1 MWDEYWTDRGFPW
14 EHDAGPPRNR
24 SWLRLFAETP
34 NYRGLGKAFTGRE
47 VFRWHF
53 GPMFYRGRL
62 GDQQVKVLI
71 VGQEGA
77 QDESLAHRSFAG
89 GTGARMQHLLT
100 HIGITRSYLFL
111 NTFVYP
117 IFGQYFDDQR
127 VLAQHPDSPITIH
140 RNRIFDYAASRNDLE
155 LAIAVGTAAKE
166 SLAPWVRSRGG
177 SADPSRLHEADA
189 GPISARLRLLGV
201 LHPGGATG
209 GAATAIINDFK
220 RAIRQIERWSS
231 DDPTWLAPDPDGVR
245 QPAAA
250 YLYRSAPIPFRDLP
264 YGTTW
269 RLGRGGTSS
278 NRKNDQTAIQLF
290 SADGS
295 YDGRGDD
302 ISYVGSVAGSM
313 EGYDDEPGD
322 LPYEPPRADY
332 DEFDPGPGVTIGR
345 LLQGGY
351 ATFPWPDFTTF
362 GLRHHPS
369 YGHGPVYRGRLSR
382 PAVLLV
388 ADQGSHDDLF
398 TGRALTGDDGQHLQ
412 AFLRAAGLTRNYGIL
427 RTLPVDTIGEDTD
440 RVRRAV
446 DDPKVVAL
454 YGEAVRRIEPDVV
467 VAVGSNAQRQVARLS
482 LGGTPVVEM
491 AAYRRSGWTSSW
503 RDALEELSNLSYPK
517 DVSTPSFSYDG
528 DREQIARSDLPFGTL
543 RWQASSGDRAQ
554 RALVDGRASSEYYN
568 LVMPAWA
575 AALLPK
581 ALSFGEQR
589 AVDRMN

>member
-1 MWDEYWTDRGFPW
+1 VWDEYWVGRGFPW
-14 EHDAGPPRNR
+14 EYDPGPPRNR

-127 VLAQHPDSPITIH
+127 VLAQHPDSPIKIH
-140 RNRIFDYAASRNDLE
+140 RGRIFDYVASRNDLE
-155 LAIAVGTAAKE
+155 LAIGVGTAAKE
-166 SLAPWVRSRGG
+166 SLATWVRSRGG
-177 SADPSRLHEADA
+177 SADAGRLHEADA
-189 GPISARLRLLGV
+189 GPISSRLRLLGV

-209 GAATAIINDFK
+209 GAAAAIIEDFK
-220 RAIRQIERWSS
+220 WAIRQIERWAS
-231 DDPTWLAPDPDGVR
+231 DDPTWLVPDPDGVR
-245 QPAAA
+245 QPASA
-250 YLYRSAPIPFRDLP
+250 YQYRSAPIPFRDLP
-264 YGTTW
+264 YGTAW

-290 SADGS
+290 SAEGS

-302 ISYVGSVAGSM
+302 ISYVGSVAGSR

-332 DEFDPGPGVTIGR
+332 DEFDPGPGVTMGR

-351 ATFPWPDFTTF
+351 STFPWPDFTTF

-382 PAVLLV
+382 PAVLIV
-388 ADQGSHDDLF
+388 ADQSSHDDLF

-412 AFLRAAGLTRNYGIL
+412 AFLRAAGLTRSYGIL
-427 RTLPVDTIGEDTD
+427 RTLPVDTLAEDTD

-454 YGEAVRRIEPDVV
+454 YGEAVRRIQPDVV
-467 VAVGSNAQRQVARLS
+467 VSVGSNAQRLVTRLS
-482 LGGTPVVEM
+482 LGGRPVVEM
-491 AAYRRSGWTSSW
+491 AGYRRSGWTSSW
-503 RDALEELSNLSYPK
+503 REALEALSDLSYSK
-517 DVSTPSFSYDG
+517 DISSPSFGYDG
-528 DREQIARSDLPFGTL
+528 EREQIARIDLPYGTP

-554 RALVDGRASSEYYN
+554 RALVDGHPSTDYYN
-568 LVMPAWA
+568 LVMPAWT
-575 AALLPK
+575 AALSPA
-581 ALSFGEQR
+581 ALSASEQR
-589 AVDRMN
+589 AVDRMS

>member
-34 NYRGLGKAFTGRE
+34 NYRGLGKAFAGRE

-127 VLAQHPDSPITIH
+127 VLAQHPDSPIKIH
-140 RNRIFDYAASRNDLE
+140 RNQIFDYAASRNDLE
-155 LAIAVGTAAKE
+155 LALAVGTAAKE
-166 SLAPWVRSRGG
+166 SLATWVMSRGG

-189 GPISARLRLLGV
+189 GTISPRLRLLGV

-220 RAIRQIERWSS
+220 RAIRQIEEWSG
-231 DDPTWLAPDPDGVR
+231 DDPTWLVPDPDGVR

-250 YLYRSAPIPFRDLP
+250 YEYRSAPIPFRDLP
-264 YGTTW
+264 YGTAW

-278 NRKNDQTAIQLF
+278 NRKNDQTAIQIF

-302 ISYVGSVAGSM
+302 ISYVGSVAGSA

-332 DEFDPGPGVTIGR
+332 HEFDSGPGVTIGR

-351 ATFPWPDFTTF
+351 ATFPWPDFATF

-369 YGHGPVYRGRLSR
+369 FGHGPVYRGRLSR
-382 PAVLLV
+382 PAALLV
-388 ADQGSHDDLF
+388 VDQGSHDDLF

-427 RTLPVDTIGEDTD
+427 RTLPVDTLGEDTD

-446 DDPKVVAL
+446 DDSKVVAL
-454 YGEAVRRIEPDVV
+454 HGEAVRRIQPDVL
-467 VAVGSNAQRQVARLS
+467 VAVGSNAQRLVARLS
-482 LGGTPVVEM
+482 LGGAPVVEM
-491 AAYRRSGWTSSW
+491 ASFRRSGWTSSW
-503 RDALEELSNLSYPK
+503 RDALVELSDLSYPK
-517 DVSTPSFSYDG
+517 DISSPSFSYDG
-528 DREQIARSDLPFGTL
+528 EREQIARIDLPFGTL

-554 RALVDGRASSEYYN
+554 RALVDGRVSSDYYN
-568 LVMPAWA
+568 LVMPAWT
-575 AALLPK
+575 AALLPA
-581 ALSFGEQR
+581 ALSASEQR
-589 AVDRMN
+589 ALGRMT

>member
-1 MWDEYWTDRGFPW
+1 MWDQYWTDRGFPW
-14 EHDAGPPRNR
+14 EHDPGPPRNR

-34 NYRGLGKAFTGRE
+34 NYRGLGTAFTGRE

-62 GDQQVKVLI
+62 DDQQVKVLI

-77 QDESLAHRSFAG
+77 QDESLAHRSFTG

-100 HIGITRSYLFL
+100 HIGITRSYLCL

-127 VLAQHPDSPITIH
+127 VLAQHSDSPIKIH
-140 RNRIFDYAASRNDLE
+140 RNRIFDYAAVRNDLE

-166 SLAPWVRSRGG
+166 SLATWVRSRGG
-177 SADPSRLHEADA
+177 NADPGRLHEADA
-189 GPISARLRLLGV
+189 GPISPRLRLLGV

-209 GAATAIINDFK
+209 GAATAVINDFK

-231 DDPTWLAPDPDGVR
+231 DDPTWLRPDPDGVR

-264 YGTTW
+264 YGTAW

-302 ISYVGSVAGSM
+302 ISYVGSVAGST
-313 EGYDDEPGD
+313 EGYNDEPGD
-322 LPYEPPRADY
+322 LPYEPPRTDY
-332 DEFDPGPGVTIGR
+332 DEFDPGPGVTLGR

-351 ATFPWPDFTTF
+351 TTFPWPDFTTF

-369 YGHGPVYRGRLSR
+369 FGHGPVYRGRLSR

-398 TGRALTGDDGQHLQ
+398 TGRALTGDEGQHLQ

-427 RTLPVDTIGEDTD
+427 RTLPVDTLGEDTD

-454 YGEAVRRIEPDVV
+454 YGEAARRIQPDVV

-491 AAYRRSGWTSSW
+491 AAYRRSGWTNSW

-517 DVSTPSFSYDG
+517 DISNPSFSYDG
-528 DREQIARSDLPFGTL
+528 EREQIARIDLPFGTL
-543 RWQASSGDRAQ
+543 RWQASSGDRSQ
-554 RALVDGRASSEYYN
+554 RALVDGHASSDYYN
-568 LVMPAWA
+568 LVMPAWT
-575 AALLPK
+575 AALLPA
-581 ALSFGEQR
+581 ALSFSEQR
-589 AVDRMN
+589 AVDRMS